1 LVYLEIARENHF
13 DDLGKIEKFFG
24 CTFEFYKMK
33 LDYFKKKSL
42 SLGWGGGCKI
52 QVQILIG

>member
-24 CTFEFYKMK
+24 CTFEFHKMK

-42 SLGWGGGCKI
+42 SLGWGGGLPGQIK
-52 QVQILIG
+52 ILIG

>member
-1 LVYLEIARENHF
+1 MGYLENARENHF
-13 DDLGKIEKFFG
+13 DDWGKIEKFFG
-24 CTFEFYKMK
+24 CTFEFHKMK

-42 SLGWGGGCKI
+42 SLGWGGGLKI

>member
-1 LVYLEIARENHF
+1 LVYLENARENHF

-33 LDYFKKKSL
+33 LDGSKKKSL
-42 SLGWGGGCKI
+42 SLGWGGGWKPGSR
-52 QVQILIG
+52 ILIG

>member
-1 LVYLEIARENHF
+1 LVYLENARENHF

-24 CTFEFYKMK
+24 CTFEFDKMK
-33 LDYFKKKSL
+33 LDGFKKKSL

-52 QVQILIG
+52 QVEILIG